1 MTLFRCNE
9 TDQLVKYR
17 DLNLKLYE
25 AAENEIYEMTGCL
38 STCDK
43 YEFAVQPM
51 TDLTLTKTTDEKKAN
66 TMRLA
71 FYFTSGRHDLRE
83 EVQFQDFHLVN
94 DLESIRFSLKNQKS
108 STFVT

>member
-1 MTLFRCNE
+1 MRHPVVIWLLFVRCNE
-9 TDQLVKYR
+9 TEQLVKYR

-25 AAENEIYEMTGCL
+25 AAENEIYELTGCL

-51 TDLTLTKTTDEKKAN
+51 TDLTLTKTTDEGKVN
-66 TMRLA
+66 TVRLA

-83 EVQFQDFHLVN
+83 EVKVHEVHN
-94 DLESIRFSLKNQKS
+94 
-108 STFVT
+108 